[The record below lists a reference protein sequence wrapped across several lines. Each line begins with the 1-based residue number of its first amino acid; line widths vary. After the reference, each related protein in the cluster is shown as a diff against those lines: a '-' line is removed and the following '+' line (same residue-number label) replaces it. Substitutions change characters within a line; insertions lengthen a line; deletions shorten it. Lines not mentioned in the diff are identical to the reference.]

1 MRYIT
6 TLTST
11 TDLNTYID
19 NYNTDYFEYQMNNIF
34 NNENNQ
40 FMNSITLL
48 DENMINDSSNKFY
61 YNLNRHQSKFSAIK
75 LGDICYLDRNNE
87 IYITDEILEKDEGY
101 IPIAVCFIPS
111 DFFFTSSP
119 ARFVSCYGYCR
130 YTTTMLGIDTIGNS
144 IYNTKQGGYYDHF
157 KYNSTGESYNAAD
170 TNKQIKLPL
179 IYVSS
184 NKKINTDIDSVID
197 PDSNLFQEFYKQLSG
212 HDYWYNVSIS
222 GSIPNLLNSLDSST
236 RYLCSN
242 NEIVTYIQEVNDTNN
257 LWIIPGYDYEDI
269 MSVSANN
276 GLSWFNNNTLIWDDS
291 FGYEHMYDTYM
302 TSILTSDLKTVY
314 YSWRNNIIGAKEL
327 DNKVFWYIPA
337 ICELIFLRMHL
348 GTIKDICYNIQ
359 KEYNFY
365 HYDMFN
371 INIDIY
377 SSTCLYPIMGESRGI
392 FFYIDKYGILKHL
405 NKSYPFNALTTY
417 PVFQL

>member
-11 TDLNTYID
+11 TDLNVYMD
-19 NYNTDYFEYQMNNIF
+19 NYNIDYFEYQMNNIF
-34 NNENNQ
+34 NNANYQ
-40 FMNSITLL
+40 FMNNITLL

-101 IPIAVCFIPS
+101 TPIAVCFIPS
-111 DFFFTSSP
+111 DFFFLSSP

-130 YTTTMLGIDTIGNS
+130 YTGVMTGINS
-144 IYNTKQGGYYDHF
+144 SNLINNINQSVYYDHF
-157 KYNSTGESYNAAD
+157 KYNETGSSITIE
-170 TNKQIKLPL
+170 LPS

-184 NKKINTDIDSVID
+184 NKKINTDIDNAID
-197 PDSNLFQEFYKQLSG
+197 YDSNNFSIFMKPQS
-212 HDYWYNVSIS
+212 HDYWYNGSAS
-222 GSIPNLLNSLDSST
+222 GPGAIPTPNHLANKEP
-236 RYLCSN
+236 YLCSL
-242 NEIVTYIQEVNDTNN
+242 NEEITYIQEVQDADN
-257 LWIIPGYDYEDI
+257 LWIILGYDYDDI
-269 MSVSANN
+269 MSVSSGN
-276 GLSWFNNNTLIWDDS
+276 GLLWFNNNTIIWDDS
-291 FGYEHMYDTYM
+291 FGYEHMYDTFM
-302 TSILTSDLKTVY
+302 SSISSNEHKLEY
-314 YSWRNNIIGAKEL
+314 YSWKNNIIGAKEL

-337 ICELIFLRMHL
+337 ICELVFLRMHL

-365 HYDMFN
+365 QYDMFN
-371 INIDIY
+371 INIDMC
-377 SSTCLYPIMGESRGI
+377 SSTCISINQGVI
-392 FFYIDKYGILKHL
+392 CFYIDKYGILKYVQNL
-405 NKSYPFNALTTY
+405 YPISGFTTY